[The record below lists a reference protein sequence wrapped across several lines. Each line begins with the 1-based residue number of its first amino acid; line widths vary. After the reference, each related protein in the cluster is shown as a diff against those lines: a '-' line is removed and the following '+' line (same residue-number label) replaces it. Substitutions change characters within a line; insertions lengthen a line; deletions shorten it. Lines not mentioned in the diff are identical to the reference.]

1 MWNVETMGNAEP
13 SIHLWDQ
20 MRSTTLRVGMAI
32 DRIFNLFSVAE
43 TQILDEMEEESKEE
57 REKKKQ

>member
-1 MWNVETMGNAEP
+1 
-13 SIHLWDQ
+13 